1 MIKTPYI
8 HWIIFL
14 IRDCVPFSFK
24 IFDRL
29 SALLFGFPKIRLQPI
44 IGMILLEIL
53 NQKKV
58 PIQKKPG
65 EGGTMANDKLSFKV
79 KLGYGVC
86 DLGGNMLFTIIA
98 FWLMNFLTD
107 TVGLA
112 AGLAGVALTV
122 GKIWDGVID
131 PAIGYISDHTV
142 TRWGRRRPYIFIG
155 GIATF
160 LAMVLMFTNPKLSDQ
175 TLLFIWAI
183 VIYCLLC
190 MAGSIINIP
199 YSSLTPELTSDYH
212 ERTVLNGYRMTFAVV
227 GTFIGA
233 GTALPIL
240 GLFKDKS
247 AGFLA
252 LGVIYGL
259 ITMAVSLITFFTVK
273 ESSVEGAPG
282 TPAIPSSNAGGLK
295 SYRQAFRNVPYL
307 LILIPWVC
315 NMIATTMMSGT
326 LIYYFKYIY
335 HAGDSTT
342 MAMMILLGT
351 TMLFIPVWVWLSR
364 RLGKKNCYALGMT
377 LIAIMGVIFFLYGH
391 QKDPNFAF
399 VLMALAGIGLATT
412 YIIPWSIVPDT
423 VEYDY
428 SKTGERRE
436 GIYYGIWTF
445 ACQLGQALAAFFM
458 GTLLDLY
465 HYIPNRLDQSASAIF
480 GIRLL
485 IGLIP
490 AAIYLTGS
498 IIVLFYPIDEKR
510 YREMVGETGV
520 EA

>member
-1 MIKTPYI
+1 MLIKIKT
-8 HWIIFL
+8 
-14 IRDCVPFSFK
+14 
-24 IFDRL
+24 
-29 SALLFGFPKIRLQPI
+29 G
-44 IGMILLEIL
+44 IGA
-53 NQKKV
+53 NS
-58 PIQKKPG
+58 
-65 EGGTMANDKLSFKV
+65 MASNKLSLKV
-79 KLGYGVC
+79 KLGFGVC

-112 AGLAGVALTV
+112 AGLAGIALTV

-131 PAIGYISDHTV
+131 PAIGYYSDRTV

-160 LAMVLMFTNPKLSDQ
+160 LAMILMFTNPKLSSQ
-175 TLLFIWAI
+175 TWLFIWAI
-183 VIYCLLC
+183 IAYCLLC
-190 MAGSIINIP
+190 LAGSIVNIP

-212 ERTVLNGYRMTFAVV
+212 ERTVLNGYRMTFAVI

-247 AGFLA
+247 TGFLA

-259 ITMAVSLITFFTVK
+259 ITMVVSLITFYAVK
-273 ESSVEGAPG
+273 EPAPV
-282 TPAIPSSNAGGLK
+282 ACPSKTGGLE
-295 SYRQAFRNVPYL
+295 SYFLAFKNIPYL
-307 LILIPWVC
+307 LILFPWVC
-315 NMIATTMMSGT
+315 NMIATTMMSGM
-326 LIYYFKYIY
+326 LIYYFKYVY

-342 MAMMILLGT
+342 LAMLALLGS
-351 TMLFIPVWVWLSR
+351 TMLFIPVWVRLSR
-364 RLGKKNCYALGMT
+364 KIGKKLCYSLGMT
-377 LIAIMGVIFFLYGH
+377 IIALVGIVIFLFGH
-391 QKDPNFAF
+391 RQGPNFAF
-399 VLMALAGIGLATT
+399 ILMLVAGIGFATT
-412 YIIPWSIVPDT
+412 YVIPWSIVPDT

-445 ACQLGQALAAFFM
+445 VSQLGQALAALIM
-458 GTLLDLY
+458 GVILDLY
-465 HYIPNRLDQSASAIF
+465 HYIPNQPDQSPGALL

-490 AAIYLTGS
+490 AAIYLTGAV
-498 IIVLFYPIDEKR
+498 IVLFYPIGEKQ
-510 YREMVGETGV
+510 YKQMIENIN
-520 EA
+520 